1 MGVAEEV
8 REEIERILRW
18 LVELAEKAEKG
29 EKAKEQAIREFLKN
43 VSGVARYQLF
53 LFKERKWWTA
63 YCKYLIKT
71 TEISPMWIS
80 PDSICAVYAPC
91 ITYEISLKDV
101 FLSSE
106 SIKVEQFI
114 ASVEDYLQTIPD
126 LQMPAKEE

>member
-43 VSGVARYQLF
+43 VSGVARYQIF
-53 LFKERKWWTA
+53 LFKEREWWTA
-63 YCKYLIKT
+63 NCKYLIKT
-71 TEISPMWIS
+71 KISPVWIS
-80 PDSICAVYAPC
+80 PDGICAVYAPC
-91 ITYEISLKDV
+91 IAYEISFKDV

-106 SIKVEQFI
+106 SVKVEQFI
-114 ASVEDYLQTIPD
+114 ASIEDYIQIMPD
-126 LQMPAKEE
+126 LQIPTKEG

>member
-43 VSGVARYQLF
+43 VSRVARYQAF

-71 TEISPMWIS
+71 KISPVWIS
-80 PDSICAVYAPC
+80 PDGICAVYAPC
-91 ITYEISLKDV
+91 ITYEISFKDV

-114 ASVEDYLQTIPD
+114 ASIEDYIQIMPD
-126 LQMPAKEE
+126 LQIPTKEG

>member
-1 MGVAEEV
+1 MGVAEEL
-8 REEIERILRW
+8 REEMERILRW

-53 LFKERKWWTA
+53 LFKERGWWTA
-63 YCKYLIKT
+63 NCKYLIKT
-71 TEISPMWIS
+71 KISPMWIS